1 MNYQLKVKRKDG
13 TKETLDLLDKATLE
27 SELSKYLQKIGGT
40 LSGELLFDSGTTTQ
54 SKTKGLKWRTINN
67 HTPYF
72 GYSLDQVDGTFVWS
86 INGTNYASG
95 LAIDGGSG
103 NLLWKGNKV
112 ATTNDISNISKNYLP
127 LSGGTMQGELIFNG
141 MDATGGSKIVLETGK
156 GQITNSTTNTL
167 FGYTSDTQLVC
178 GHSSFNINIRGKATR
193 PTYNN
198 NDIALYSDLSNV
210 ENISS
215 LETRV
220 GNVETNVQN
229 LQNQV
234 NVIDGNYINQD
245 GLDLALEELKT
256 NAYYSV
262 SNEKPTDEYAKW
274 NIGNI
279 DAELQFNGSKKRPT
293 YYSEDSYGELAFLS
307 DIPTNSGT
315 SNAFKLLDSFTLTNG
330 TSNSPT
336 EIDVSGYSENYE
348 VWISCDTSFYVK
360 TASIDFGSFQSQSS
374 VVIKVRLVENMFY
387 IIIQGKEESGSA
399 IFDAINFVSYDE
411 LIYVYDQDGS
421 GTTEI
426 SIIGE

>member
-54 SKTKGLKWRTINN
+54 SKTKGLKWQTINN

-72 GYSLDQVDGTFVWS
+72 GYALDQVDGTFVWS
-86 INGTNYASG
+86 INGTNYSSG
-95 LAIDGGSG
+95 LAIGGGSG

-112 ATTNDISNISKNYLP
+112 TTIQDLQTIQTDISNIYDNYLP
-127 LSGGTMQGELIFNG
+127 LSGGIMKGDIQVPK
-141 MDATGGSKIVLETGK
+141 TGGGLKDK
-156 GQITNSTTNTL
+156 GGYALIADTKNGISLGNNYNTVSITKLKSITAPT
-167 FGYTSDTQLVC
+167 TSD
-178 GHSSFNINIRGKATR
+178 GSIYG
-193 PTYNN
+193 
-198 NDIALYSDLSNV
+198 
-210 ENISS
+210 
-215 LETRV
+215 V
-220 GNVETNVQN
+220 GTNG
-229 LQNQV
+229 QV
-234 NVIDGNYINQD
+234 
-245 GLDLALEELKT
+245 LKT
-256 NAYYSV
+256 NGSTIY
-262 SNEKPTDEYAKW
+262 W
-274 NIGNI
+274 GNT
-279 DAELQFNGSKKRPT
+279 S
-293 YYSEDSYGELAFLS
+293 
-307 DIPTNSGT
+307 SGT
-315 SNAFKLLDSFTLTNG
+315 SFTLKEDFSISNG

-360 TASIDFGSFQSQSS
+360 TAYMDFGSFQSQSI